1 MCGVILGLI
10 TPFGAVGALESGK
23 KGPDPTANP
32 RLSDDILQG
41 AEKDGKSNSFEQMR
55 RNSKNQLPYSYAYHH
70 ILSTLALS

>member
-32 RLSDDILQG
+32 RLSNDILQG
-41 AEKDGKSNSFEQMR
+41 AEKDGKSNSFEQM
-55 RNSKNQLPYSYAYHH
+55 
-70 ILSTLALS
+70 